1 MRCWEAQGL
10 AVLGLGE
17 ATAHETD
24 TGDQKSQ
31 WGEPAPPNAQPG

>member
-1 MRCWEAQGL
+1 MRCWEARGL

-17 ATAHETD
+17 ATARETD
-24 TGDQKSQ
+24 TRDQESQ